1 MGEVKRKFKTKR
13 ELTASVVYRGY
24 KEWAVGDIVIGEI
37 VDFRK
42 DDYGGMGVVINV
54 LDCQFSKDKKK
65 FEGKKLYL
73 NSCAIIKKSIDD
85 LKAGMILQVEYLGV
99 GVTQKGKF
107 AGKDFHEVDLKVV
120 EDDDGSVDADT
131 LNHEDEESDL

>member
-1 MGEVKRKFKTKR
+1 MGEVQRKFKTKR

-24 KEWAVGDIVIGEI
+24 KEWAVGDIVIGDI

-54 LDCQFSKDKKK
+54 VDCQFSKDKKK

-73 NSCAIIKKSIDD
+73 NSCAIIKKSMDD
-85 LKAGMILQVEYLGV
+85 LKPGMTLQVEYKGT
-99 GVTQKGKF
+99 GVTKKGKY
-107 AGKDFHEVDLKVV
+107 AGKDFHEVGLTIL
-120 EDDDGSVDADT
+120 EDDDGSEE
-131 LNHEDEESDL
+131 LDEESDL